1 MVIRQFLNKLSGYT
15 QGINLRKFKAASRQ
29 CLEDPSNS
37 YHILKKEF
45 FKEIRE
51 MAIKKAREEEKEN
64 WNDMTLEDKEGE
76 IAKQEERLWQKVKSG
91 GHTAFALI
99 FGISIG

>member
-1 MVIRQFLNKLSGYT
+1 M
-15 QGINLRKFKAASRQ
+15 
-29 CLEDPSNS
+29 
-37 YHILKKEF
+37 
-45 FKEIRE
+45 RE
-51 MAIKKAREEEKEN
+51 VAIKKAREEEKEN
-64 WNDMTLEDKEGE
+64 WNDMTLKDKEGE